1 MVLNFSRLKVHLIFN
16 HQVAKICMADQA
28 KAWCNELQVLVLLVS
43 LLKDSRVTEIQS
55 NTNSSLLVEMQRSSS
70 KPATCLTE
78 EMTAMEE
85 MTLTEDRIRMEVRCP
100 MLTTRIRLQP
110 DLVEQTPLCQRDR
123 TWQGKDQ
130 VTL

>member
-1 MVLNFSRLKVHLIFN
+1 
-16 HQVAKICMADQA
+16 MADQA
-28 KAWCNELQVLVLLVS
+28 KGWCNELQVLVLLVS
-43 LLKDSRVTEIQS
+43 LLKDSKVTEIQS
-55 NTNSSLLVEMQRSSS
+55 NTNSSLVVEMQRSSS
-70 KPATCLTE
+70 KPATCRTE